1 MKKIAI
7 CLSGEAR
14 SLELTKPF
22 YETIC
27 KLEEYDVSFFI
38 TTWTSNFDNKIQSF
52 KNLKKHGIF
61 KEEDYLKQT
70 TFTKTSNNYKYSFL
84 LKACNLLKQQ
94 YELENNIN
102 FDSVIISRLDTILHY
117 PEDMFSQYFNV
128 IDNINYSPLVTF
140 TADSLRYNSD
150 HRFLDDNFLMTNSI
164 TSDLYSNIHFTYF
177 GHKMNRRRHS
187 LETNAFIVQY
197 YNILNHPNF
206 GTYTIIRPY
215 SVHNW
220 LRTFTEVP
228 ISKDNTIHYFK
239 SLGRSVNN
247 TRVQTSIKNCALIID
262 LRNKNYIYDKIGY
275 GTFLELYLDSLAIR
289 FRDTTVVLLVDKNKK
304 QGILDLNLHSRGK
317 QRKFSIYENRS
328 LKEVLLEEKQEYYYL
343 TTPTKFLDF
352 NHNFFYLDC
361 PKNDISYFTQ
371 NNKSLNFTII
381 IKDTVKSKLLEYP
394 FEYIEDI
401 DLDKF
406 SSTFD
411 KVQRHEIKKATD
423 LNKVRKTYET
433 FNESIYI

>member
-1 MKKIAI
+1 M
-7 CLSGEAR
+7 
-14 SLELTKPF
+14 
-22 YETIC
+22 
-27 KLEEYDVSFFI
+27 
-38 TTWTSNFDNKIQSF
+38 
-52 KNLKKHGIF
+52 
-61 KEEDYLKQT
+61 
-70 TFTKTSNNYKYSFL
+70 
-84 LKACNLLKQQ
+84 
-94 YELENNIN
+94 
-102 FDSVIISRLDTILHY
+102 
-117 PEDMFSQYFNV
+117 
-128 IDNINYSPLVTF
+128 
-140 TADSLRYNSD
+140 
-150 HRFLDDNFLMTNSI
+150 
-164 TSDLYSNIHFTYF
+164 
-177 GHKMNRRRHS
+177 
-187 LETNAFIVQY
+187 
-197 YNILNHPNF
+197 
-206 GTYTIIRPY
+206 
-215 SVHNW
+215 
-220 LRTFTEVP
+220 
-228 ISKDNTIHYFK
+228 
-239 SLGRSVNN
+239 
-247 TRVQTSIKNCALIID
+247 QTSIKNCALIID
-262 LRNKNYIYDKIGY
+262 LRNKNFIYDKIGY

>member
-197 YNILNHPNF
+197 YNILK
-206 GTYTIIRPY
+206 
-215 SVHNW
+215 S
-220 LRTFTEVP
+220 
-228 ISKDNTIHYFK
+228 SK
-239 SLGRSVNN
+239 
-247 TRVQTSIKNCALIID
+247 
-262 LRNKNYIYDKIGY
+262 LRNLHDYK
-275 GTFLELYLDSLAIR
+275 T
-289 FRDTTVVLLVDKNKK
+289 LL
-304 QGILDLNLHSRGK
+304 
-317 QRKFSIYENRS
+317 
-328 LKEVLLEEKQEYYYL
+328 
-343 TTPTKFLDF
+343 
-352 NHNFFYLDC
+352 
-361 PKNDISYFTQ
+361 
-371 NNKSLNFTII
+371 
-381 IKDTVKSKLLEYP
+381 
-394 FEYIEDI
+394 
-401 DLDKF
+401 
-406 SSTFD
+406 ST
-411 KVQRHEIKKATD
+411 
-423 LNKVRKTYET
+423 
-433 FNESIYI
+433 